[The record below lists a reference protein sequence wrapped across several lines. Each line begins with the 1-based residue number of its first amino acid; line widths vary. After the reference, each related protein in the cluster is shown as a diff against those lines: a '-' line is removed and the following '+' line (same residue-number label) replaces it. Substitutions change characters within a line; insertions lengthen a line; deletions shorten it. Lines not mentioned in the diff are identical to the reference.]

1 MSSLLY
7 ATVAQTR
14 YLEKATSEKGVMLP
28 SFLEQIKKDR
38 AALEDPEA
46 SWDLADLIASGKTN
60 PQIEQE
66 LFIAPGTLKAHIQH
80 IYVKCGV
87 HSRKELVEMCG
98 GGA

>member
-1 MSSLLY
+1 M
-7 ATVAQTR
+7 R
-14 YLEKATSEKGVMLP
+14 
-28 SFLEQIKKDR
+28 
-38 AALEDPEA
+38 
-46 SWDLADLIASGKTN
+46 LIASGKTN

-98 GGA
+98 GDA